1 MRKPKKILVID
12 DEPDFHSLFSRILEE
27 DGYLVTSVFSGEEAI
42 ERLAY
47 ENFDLIILDL
57 VLPPNKI
64 TGLETLEEIRKINAE
79 ICVIITSAFATA
91 EQAVEAV
98 MEKGAQTY
106 IKKPFNIE
114 NIKQIVKDGLRW
126 RRVLFQSTDREIKRA
141 IDLRRQ
147 SIMKRCFITGLPHCP
162 WEIQEH
168 DKTVFVGMP
177 FNDTEKHA
185 FTDIY
190 QNSIKPAISHLDLT
204 IWRADEKMDNVVMMC
219 KICQGIQ
226 KSRYAVID
234 ISEWN
239 SNVLFEFGLLC
250 GLGKRAVLLK
260 NRISTVPTNLRGLE
274 YISYD
279 NDYENLKLKIIDS
292 LGRVI
297 KKSTPHRK

>member
-1 MRKPKKILVID
+1 MRKPKKILVTD
-12 DEPDFHSLFSRILEE
+12 DEPGFHSLFSRILNEE
-27 DGYLVTSVFSGEEAI
+27 GYAVTSAYSGEEAL
-42 ERLAY
+42 EKLTL
-47 ENFDLIILDL
+47 ETFDLIILDL
-57 VLPPNKI
+57 VLPPSKK
-64 TGLETLEEIRKINAE
+64 TGLETLEAIRKINSE

-114 NIKQIVKDGLRW
+114 SIKQIIKDGLKW
-126 RRVLFQSTDREIKRA
+126 RKVVFQTADEEIKRA
-141 IDLRRQ
+141 IDLRQQ

-168 DKTVFVGMP
+168 DKTVFIGMP
-177 FNDTEKHA
+177 FKDTDGHPFNK
-185 FTDIY
+185 IY
-190 QNSIKPAISHLDLT
+190 ENSIKPAISLLNLT
-204 IWRADEKMDNVVMMC
+204 LWRADENMDNVVVMC

-250 GLGKRAVLLK
+250 GLGKRTILLK
-260 NRISTVPTNLRGLE
+260 NKISKVPTNLRGLE
-274 YISYD
+274 YIGYED
-279 NDYENLKLKIIDS
+279 DHDYLRSKIIES
-292 LGRVI
+292 LRSVI
-297 KKSTPHRK
+297 ERATPQRK

>member
-12 DEPDFHSLFSRILEE
+12 DEPGFHSLFSRILKEE
-27 DGYLVTSVFSGEEAI
+27 GYAVISAYSGEEALEKLI
-42 ERLAY
+42 LET
-47 ENFDLIILDL
+47 FDLIILDL
-57 VLPPNKI
+57 VLPPSKK
-64 TGLETLEEIRKINAE
+64 TGLETLEEIRKINTE

-114 NIKQIVKDGLRW
+114 DVRQIVKDGLRW
-126 RRVLFQSTDREIKRA
+126 RKSLFQTTDEETKRA
-141 IDLRRQ
+141 FALRRQ
-147 SIMKRCFITGLPHCP
+147 SIMKRCFITGLPHCG
-162 WEIQEH
+162 WEVQEH

-177 FNDTEKHA
+177 FK
-185 FTDIY
+185 DIEGHPFNNIY
-190 QNSIKPAISHLDLT
+190 ENSIKPAISHLNLMV
-204 IWRADEKMDNVVMMC
+204 WRADENMDNVVVMC

-226 KSRYAVID
+226 RARYAVID

-250 GLGKRAVLLK
+250 GLGKRAILLK
-260 NRISTVPTNLRGLE
+260 NKISKVPTNLRGLE

-279 NDYENLKLKIIDS
+279 DNHENLKSKIIDS
-292 LGRVI
+292 LGKVI
-297 KKSTPHRK
+297 KKATPQK